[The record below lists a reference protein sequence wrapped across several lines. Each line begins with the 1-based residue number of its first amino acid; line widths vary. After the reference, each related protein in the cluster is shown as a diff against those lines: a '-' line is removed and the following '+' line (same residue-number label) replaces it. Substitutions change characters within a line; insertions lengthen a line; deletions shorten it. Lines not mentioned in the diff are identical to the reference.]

1 MWCFK
6 DQEAVKTQTEPKLQW
21 DALCMLATEVDT
33 FVYPLSLQK
42 KRSYFS
48 NTYLCAWEITLSKKQ
63 HVKCNI
69 GTVHDWS
76 FLSLVS
82 ASILIAADTG
92 GYKLLHRR

>member
-42 KRSYFS
+42 TLLLLK
-48 NTYLCAWEITLSKKQ
+48 YLLNDS
-63 HVKCNI
+63 
-69 GTVHDWS
+69 S

>member
-42 KRSYFS
+42 SLLFLK
-48 NTYLCAWEITLSKKQ
+48 YLPLWMGNYS
-63 HVKCNI
+63 
-69 GTVHDWS
+69 
-76 FLSLVS
+76 
-82 ASILIAADTG
+82 
-92 GYKLLHRR
+92 

>member
-42 KRSYFS
+42 NALTSQVLTSVHGKLLLVKSSMLSATLVLSMIGPFCHL
-48 NTYLCAWEITLSKKQ
+48 YLP
-63 HVKCNI
+63 
-69 GTVHDWS
+69 
-76 FLSLVS
+76 LSL
-82 ASILIAADTG
+82 
-92 GYKLLHRR
+92 